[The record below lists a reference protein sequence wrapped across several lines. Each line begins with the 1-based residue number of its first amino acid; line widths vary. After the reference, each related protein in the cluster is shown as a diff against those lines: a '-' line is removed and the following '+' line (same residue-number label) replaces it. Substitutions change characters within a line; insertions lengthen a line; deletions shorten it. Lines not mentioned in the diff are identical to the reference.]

1 MQRSTIRR
9 VGRRLVLP
17 LWLPLAILVVAA
29 IRFATLSPGE
39 EASGM
44 PSAAVMIALM
54 VLFAWIAAIP
64 LTLAVTYLHRRVRV
78 VAYVCGAV
86 LAPLTVYGAVIGG
99 LFGLGGHR
107 ALPARLVA
115 PRLDRSGHHD
125 LHSAQPLR
133 HALGC
138 ERLAA
143 LAGDV

>member
-29 IRFATLSPGE
+29 IRFATLAPGG

-99 LFGLGGHR
+99 LFGLFGPVGIVLYPLVLS
-107 ALPARLVA
+107 LPAWI
-115 PRLDRSGHHD
+115 
-125 LHSAQPLR
+125 
-133 HALGC
+133 ALGITTFIQ
-138 ERLAA
+138 RNRSDMRSAA
-143 LAGDV
+143 SA

>member
-17 LWLPLAILVVAA
+17 LWLPLSILVVTA
-29 IRFATLSPGE
+29 IRVATLSPGQ

-44 PSAAVMIALM
+44 PNAAAMIALM

-86 LAPLTVYGAVIGG
+86 LVPLTVYGAVFGG
-99 LFGLGGHR
+99 VFGPVGGVFGPVGV
-107 ALPARLVA
+107 ALYPLVLSLPAWI
-115 PRLDRSGHHD
+115 
-125 LHSAQPLR
+125 
-133 HALGC
+133 ALGITTFIQ
-138 ERLAA
+138 RNRSDMRSAA
-143 LAGDV
+143 SA